1 MRKALVII
9 FAVAILGGLG
19 FYANKNK
26 ADNNLNTSGSSTTA
40 VNPSQTSSGST
51 TSSSGNSSPSQLKD
65 GTYSGGT
72 ADTPYGIVQVAAVI
86 SGGKISDIKF
96 LQMPFEENRS
106 QQVTNMAEPQ
116 LKQNTL
122 DAQSS
127 NIDFV
132 SGATSTSYGYK
143 ESLQAALDKAKVS

>member
-40 VNPSQTSSGST
+40 VNPRPTDSGST
-51 TSSSGNSSPSQLKD
+51 ASSSGNSSPVQLKD
-65 GTYSGGT
+65 GTYSGDT
-72 ADTPYGIVQVAAVI
+72 ADTPYGTVQVAAVI

>member
-9 FAVAILGGLG
+9 FAVAVLGGLG

-40 VNPSQTSSGST
+40 VNPSQASSGST
-51 TSSSGNSSPSQLKD
+51 ASSSGNSGPVQLKD

-96 LQMPFEENRS
+96 LQMPFEENRTR
-106 QQVTNMAEPQ
+106 QTP
-116 LKQNTL
+116 
-122 DAQSS
+122 
-127 NIDFV
+127 
-132 SGATSTSYGYK
+132 
-143 ESLQAALDKAKVS
+143 

>member
-122 DAQSS
+122 DAQGS

>member
-9 FAVAILGGLG
+9 FAVAVLGGLG

-40 VNPSQTSSGST
+40 VNPSQASSGST
-51 TSSSGNSSPSQLKD
+51 ASSSGNSGPVQLKD